1 MAKNRPDTMLAVEGL
16 TFSYGAVRVL
26 NEVSLSVPRG
36 RIACVMGRNGVGK
49 TTLMKNVMGLLK
61 AESGTVRMGNRDVTS
76 LSGNQRACAGLAL
89 VPQGRQIFPHLTVEE
104 NLRVGMQAHPDA
116 RVPGKVGPRYH
127 PLQWRWWMDIA
138 LQRPGKVPEFVY
150 ELFPVLKEMARR
162 KGGDLSGGQQQ
173 QLAISRALVGDP
185 QVLLLDE
192 PTEGIQPN
200 IIQQIGEVLRQLV
213 DEAGLTVVLVEQYL
227 EFVREFG
234 DEFSLMDRGRV
245 VAQGAT
251 GDLTKEIVQAHLTV

>member
-1 MAKNRPDTMLAVEGL
+1 MTENRPDTMLAVEDL

-36 RIACVMGRNGVGK
+36 RITCVMGRNGVGK

-61 AESGTVRMGNRDVTS
+61 AESGKVFLEGRDVTS
-76 LSGNQRACAGLAL
+76 LSGYRRAREGIAL
-89 VPQGRQIFPHLTVEE
+89 VPQGRQIFPRLTVEE
-104 NLRVGMQAHPDA
+104 NLRVGMEA
-116 RVPGKVGPRYH
+116 RA
-127 PLQWRWWMDIA
+127 A
-138 LQRPGKVPEFVY
+138 LRGKVPEFVY
-150 ELFPVLKEMARR
+150 DMFPVLKEMIRR

-185 QVLLLDE
+185 RVLLLDE

-200 IIQQIGEVLRQLV
+200 IIQQIGETLRQLV
-213 DEAGLTVVLVEQYL
+213 DETGLTVVLVEQYL
-227 EFVREFG
+227 DFVREFG

-245 VAQGAT
+245 VAQGET
-251 GDLTKEIVQAHLTV
+251 GDLTKEIVEAHLTV